1 MTATFKIHAA
11 AKGGA
16 LLAANPNIGP
26 GKVSDKLSL
35 TFPGLTSTAAQA
47 LSSRWQRIARPVDCQ
62 QLSTPR
68 GTMTSVISTA
78 GCKAFVQS
86 PTANRLTRC
95 PKFRCCTAART
106 MEPRSLFH
114 RPPKETPQ

>member
-16 LLAANPNIGP
+16 LLAANPDVGT
-26 GKVSDKLSL
+26 GKGTSL
-35 TFPGLTSTAAQA
+35 VLLFPGLTTPAARN
-47 LSSRWQRIARPVDCQ
+47 LSSRWQRIARLVDCQ

-106 MEPRSLFH
+106 IEPRSLFH